1 MALACSTY
9 GDRGGAYR
17 VLVGNLK
24 ERDHLEDLD
33 VDGRIISRWIFI
45 KWNGG
50 WGWGVGEWTGLT
62 FGLHKMRGIS

>member
-1 MALACSTY
+1 MGIGEVHTGFWL
-9 GDRGGAYR
+9 
-17 VLVGNLK
+17 GNLK

-50 WGWGVGEWTGLT
+50 WGEHGLD
-62 FGLHKMRGIS
+62 

>member
-50 WGWGVGEWTGLT
+50 WGEHGLD
-62 FGLHKMRGIS
+62 